1 LGDLERA
8 AKCLAKNDDVGALEA
23 LLAAWRKVRST
34 RIADAIDRVSARLP
48 HEPVRAPSVKART
61 AAWLA
66 LAKKKK
72 AADVASLVATPWP
85 GTWKDAVPVLEALRA
100 IPADPRIA
108 MALARIVEETPY
120 DSFQTYKLYAPLVRH
135 LAKLADRRTLPILER
150 DLARTKSRGWREDVQ
165 PLLVEAVAKIAATPD
180 VAPSA
185 IAAVEA
191 FFADAASHERAKAK
205 GEADFLAA
213 IYADPDDDTLRMVFA
228 DWLQERGDPRGE
240 LIALQLAAATPASQK
255 KAASLVKQHGVAW
268 AGRLHRFL
276 AKEGRVFE
284 RGFLARGTLTLEGRP
299 KELPPGLDLPEWA
312 TVHTLTFDWD
322 VNRDRHA
329 AAILALPSMQHLRG
343 IGAGLES
350 VVTALPERPRL
361 EELEIE
367 LFPMRDET
375 DELLAERRRI
385 AEGNTFPALRRLGI
399 DGEVDRAKLLIAGK
413 LGKRLEQVT
422 LFNTDLSLGPFV
434 RLVDELGLKNVT
446 EVRVVYRLRSVD
458 DMWRLTMRRDANGR
472 FTILHGVAHRAQRG
486 IGKAG
491 DLADALETLEPHEL
505 TAIAIDKSVPC
516 RYDASDIER
525 VERALARFPKL
536 ASVDV
541 PWDRIA
547 AGPSADPSAIPLFAL
562 LIGKQVTP
570 ESLGA
575 VWDAVHE
582 PPLSLVLDSYAVN
595 MGAHAPLPKD
605 APLDHAAKL
614 LGQKRTKYL
623 SLYAKASRER
633 SKVVVHRGRLEV
645 SSVLV
650 PGDAPAYLDW
660 LLRTCDKLGITDG
673 HVAFVEKTDDGWE
686 RRPHLHWL
694 EPRGET
700 LAWVLILDPKHDAE
714 FPFAKLEKL
723 PRRKDL
729 SWLRAVRTKHALA
742 LVFADSPLDIPT
754 EARITA
760 FEAALDAVR
769 KKRT

>member
-1 LGDLERA
+1 LGELERA
-8 AKCLAKNDDVGALEA
+8 AKCLAKGDDVGALEA
-23 LLAAWRKVRST
+23 LLTAWREDRST
-34 RIADAIDRVSARLP
+34 RIADAIDHVSARLP
-48 HEPVRAPSVKART
+48 HEAVKGETVKART

-108 MALARIVEETPY
+108 MALARVVEETPY
-120 DSFQTYKLYAPLVRH
+120 DSFQTYKLYVPLVRH

-150 DLARTKSRGWREDVQ
+150 DLERTKSRGWREDVQ
-165 PLLVEAVAKIAATPD
+165 PLVVEAVAKIAGVPD
-180 VAPSA
+180 VTPPG

-191 FFADAASHERAKAK
+191 FFADVTSKKKAKAK
-205 GEADFLAA
+205 GEEEFLAA
-213 IYADPDDDTLRMVFA
+213 IYADPDDDALRMVFA

-240 LIALQLAAATPASQK
+240 LIALQLGPATPASLK
-255 KAASLVKQHGVAW
+255 KTASLLKQHGVAW

-276 AKEGRVFE
+276 AKEGRLFE
-284 RGFLARGTLTLEGRP
+284 RGFLARGTLALEGRP
-299 KELPPGLDLPEWA
+299 KKLPAGLDLPEWA
-312 TVHTLTFDWD
+312 TVHTLSLDWH
-322 VNRDRHA
+322 VNRDGHA
-329 AAILALPSMQHLRG
+329 GPILALPSMQALRG
-343 IGAGLES
+343 IGACLES
-350 VVTALPERPRL
+350 VVAALPERPRL

-375 DELLAERRRI
+375 DEILADRRRI
-385 AEGNTFPALRRLGI
+385 AEGKMFPALRRLGI
-399 DGEVDRAKLLIAGK
+399 DGEVDRAKLLLGGK

-422 LFNTDLSLGPFV
+422 LFNTELPVGPFV
-434 RLVDELGLKNVT
+434 RLVDELGLENVT
-446 EVRVVYRLRSVD
+446 EVRLVYRLHSVD

-472 FTILHGVAHRAQRG
+472 FTILHGMAHRAQRG
-486 IGKAG
+486 TGKAR

-516 RYDASDIER
+516 RYDESDIER
-525 VERALARFPKL
+525 VERALARFPEL

-562 LIGKQVTP
+562 LIGKEP
-570 ESLGA
+570 MAERLA
-575 VWDAVHE
+575 AIWDAVHE
-582 PPLSLVLDSYAVN
+582 PPLSLALDSYAVN
-595 MGAHAPLPKD
+595 MGAHAPLP
-605 APLDHAAKL
+605 APPLEHAAKL

-623 SLYAKASRER
+623 SLYAKGSSDR
-633 SKVVVHRGRLEV
+633 SKVVVHRSRLEV
-645 SSVLV
+645 SSQLV
-650 PGDAPAYLDW
+650 PSEAAAYLAW
-660 LLRTCDKLGITDG
+660 LLRTCDELAIRDG

-694 EPRGET
+694 EPLGET

-729 SWLRAVRTKHALA
+729 SWLRAVRTKHALV
-742 LVFADSPLDIPT
+742 LVFAESPLDIPPP
-754 EARITA
+754 ERITA
-760 FEAALDAVR
+760 FEAALEGLR
-769 KKRT
+769 Q